1 MQVALEFIDWD
12 CTDTEI
18 NKIYTKNIKCFVNQ
32 ESPQEKLFHPD
43 NGANLDSLLRYN
55 FGVKTYKNKVE

>member
-1 MQVALEFIDWD
+1 MALEFIDCD
-12 CTDTEI
+12 CTDTKI

-43 NGANLDSLLRYN
+43 NLAILDS
-55 FGVKTYKNKVE
+55 